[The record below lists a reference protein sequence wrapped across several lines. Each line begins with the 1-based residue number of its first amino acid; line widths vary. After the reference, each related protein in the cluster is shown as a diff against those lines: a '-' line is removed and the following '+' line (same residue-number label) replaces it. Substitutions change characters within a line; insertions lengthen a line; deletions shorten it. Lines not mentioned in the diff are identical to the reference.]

1 MSKAY
6 KQLTYRGKPAL
17 IVPIRESTERW
28 SDIELDDGSTI
39 RAKLVITRVLRLE
52 GQYDPDGIPIYVVQ
66 SMNVVT
72 AESLDDLRKPAM
84 EPVSEIH

>member
-1 MSKAY
+1 MQSMSKAY

-39 RAKLVITRVLRLE
+39 RAKLVIT
-52 GQYDPDGIPIYVVQ
+52 
-66 SMNVVT
+66 
-72 AESLDDLRKPAM
+72 
-84 EPVSEIH
+84 